1 MSNRPFR
8 VKKTLTGLT
17 KSLLPNQM
25 KNVYFAFIIAQFL
38 RSPAKMSEQFE
49 VVKGIRFP
57 KYSLKI
63 VKYDNGEFG
72 VIESFY
78 FMKYCYKRNIMK
90 FEKELDAKNK
100 YEDLHASRKFDH
112 MTGH

>member
-1 MSNRPFR
+1 
-8 VKKTLTGLT
+8 
-17 KSLLPNQM
+17 M
-25 KNVYFAFIIAQFL
+25 KNVYFASIIAHFI
-38 RSPAKMSEQFE
+38 RSPAKMPEQFE

-63 VKYDNGEFG
+63 VKYSNGEFG

-78 FMKYCYKRNIMK
+78 FFKYCYKRNVMK

>member
-1 MSNRPFR
+1 MSNRLFCR
-8 VKKTLTGLT
+8 RKRNADLT
-17 KSLLPNQM
+17 KSFLLNIL
-25 KNVYFAFIIAQFL
+25 KNVYFASIIAHFI
-38 RSPAKMSEQFE
+38 RSPAKMPEQFE

-63 VKYDNGEFG
+63 VKYSNGEFG

-78 FMKYCYKRNIMK
+78 FFKYCYKRNVMK

>member
-1 MSNRPFR
+1 
-8 VKKTLTGLT
+8 
-17 KSLLPNQM
+17 M
-25 KNVYFAFIIAQFL
+25 KNDYD
-38 RSPAKMSEQFE
+38 

-63 VKYDNGEFG
+63 VKFKSGEFG

-78 FMKYCYKRNIMK
+78 FIKYCYKRNITR
-90 FEKELDAKNK
+90 FDNEKEAKNR

>member
-1 MSNRPFR
+1 M
-8 VKKTLTGLT
+8 KYG
-17 KSLLPNQM
+17 M
-25 KNVYFAFIIAQFL
+25 KNDHDVL
-38 RSPAKMSEQFE
+38 
-49 VVKGIRFP
+49 KGIRFP

-63 VKYDNGEFG
+63 VKFNNGEFG

-78 FMKYCYKRNIMK
+78 FIKYCYKRNIAR
-90 FEKELDAKNK
+90 FDNEKEAKNR